1 MESNSVEGA
10 HQNYDSC
17 LVGVPLDCSTSLAES
32 SLTYTPWCTYGD
44 DTKQASI
51 PQCKTKIQAETNEHG
66 SQSDLYRLVSK
77 ILEEPDHHS
86 QPYLIEGG
94 YSSILKSTLP
104 RNTNNFPDHEEKKL
118 PEQTIFHKNVCIND
132 SSHDIQ
138 TMQDIC
144 YGLNGLQQAEQFLF
158 QSRSDSPG
166 FYDNSMQ
173 MTSLETP
180 FEKNGLQP
188 SIGSKDFEQ
197 KWMGMCNSQFYTD
210 SNNREGVQY
219 DLIKQDE
226 SSRLGFYTWEND
238 TDVSSEVFNVDIGSN
253 FGILQAKQQSYPFI
267 TDKLYVKD
275 TFVPDLNFKSDHG
288 QKILDFSNTIENSHC
303 SFSLQNSIK
312 PTMKQYP
319 AAKKNSPRNVEL
331 ATTYAPFV
339 TQGITF
345 PFHKNWQ
352 LNPGAFEYN
361 YCNFDKKQKN
371 LVKTE
376 EMLAEEQKFKPY
388 NDYCDCFTYPLGPL
402 DNTRMQVQ
410 AKSQNIQHG
419 AMKKNLESIP
429 PSYKHLIDCSL
440 NYKSQKQENVGKKP
454 KGVTN
459 KPNFHQAACCSK
471 QLGMSDIGSTFY
483 SLPFSKV
490 RSHRPNPMG
499 LSFNPSLDPCLP
511 CSYEDTV
518 KWYPNFNDSIY
529 GEGQYFCL
537 APPEY
542 GFCGPVKFQNM
553 PSNEFHICLE
563 ECYEQGRAME
573 KERKKTELILTRHYP
588 GKQVLSSNN
597 ITIPR
602 LTSNPSRVDRM
613 IVDHLREHARVV
625 TLLGGMERLRSYPL
639 HENIS
644 TALDRQLEAIHI
656 VQMRRK
662 DEIANALNYQR
673 QGGSCCQDKRDV
685 FALALSIKNL
695 SAATRKARTALWCA
709 LQMTLPRLSCT
720 SSMGDVETV
729 DSKTTIPH
737 VK

>member
-1 MESNSVEGA
+1 
-10 HQNYDSC
+10 
-17 LVGVPLDCSTSLAES
+17 
-32 SLTYTPWCTYGD
+32 
-44 DTKQASI
+44 
-51 PQCKTKIQAETNEHG
+51 
-66 SQSDLYRLVSK
+66 
-77 ILEEPDHHS
+77 
-86 QPYLIEGG
+86 
-94 YSSILKSTLP
+94 
-104 RNTNNFPDHEEKKL
+104 
-118 PEQTIFHKNVCIND
+118 
-132 SSHDIQ
+132 
-138 TMQDIC
+138 MQDIC

-226 SSRLGFYTWEND
+226 SS
-238 TDVSSEVFNVDIGSN
+238 
-253 FGILQAKQQSYPFI
+253 
-267 TDKLYVKD
+267 
-275 TFVPDLNFKSDHG
+275 
-288 QKILDFSNTIENSHC
+288 
-303 SFSLQNSIK
+303 
-312 PTMKQYP
+312 
-319 AAKKNSPRNVEL
+319 
-331 ATTYAPFV
+331 
-339 TQGITF
+339 
-345 PFHKNWQ
+345 
-352 LNPGAFEYN
+352 
-361 YCNFDKKQKN
+361 
-371 LVKTE
+371 
-376 EMLAEEQKFKPY
+376 
-388 NDYCDCFTYPLGPL
+388 
-402 DNTRMQVQ
+402 
-410 AKSQNIQHG
+410 
-419 AMKKNLESIP
+419 
-429 PSYKHLIDCSL
+429 
-440 NYKSQKQENVGKKP
+440 SQKQENVGKKP